1 MKKEEIKRK
10 SLNALI
16 EDIASSD
23 DVNVAGITAQSIAQS
38 EQKQETQQAPERAAF
53 STKKATTI
61 MPKEVF
67 SALQMY
73 CIRTDTPKHRAIYLF
88 LIEGLRNAGQITEG
102 EYIRYR
108 EMAAMMTTTYDKK
121 Q

>member
-1 MKKEEIKRK
+1 MNISENGGEEAWMQICAVVQPGDA
-10 SLNALI
+10 N
-16 EDIASSD
+16 
-23 DVNVAGITAQSIAQS
+23 IAQS